1 MTIKIV
7 QIALGDPPRKRLCSQ
22 SKVKSCS
29 NFKLQF
35 NSRFDN
41 SNESVVARNN
51 PSFSV
56 VCMENSKVKSDV
68 DVQVLFTER

>member
-1 MTIKIV
+1 MTVKVV
-7 QIALGDPPRKRLCSQ
+7 QIALGDPPRKHLCSL

-41 SNESVVARNN
+41 LNESVVARNN

-56 VCMENSKVKSDV
+56 VCMENSRVKSG
-68 DVQVLFTER
+68 VQVLFTER